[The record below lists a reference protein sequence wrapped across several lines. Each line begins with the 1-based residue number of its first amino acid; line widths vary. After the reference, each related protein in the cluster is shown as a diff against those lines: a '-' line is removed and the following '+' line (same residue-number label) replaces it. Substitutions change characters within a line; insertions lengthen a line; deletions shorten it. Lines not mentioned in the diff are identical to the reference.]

1 LEKIVAEAK
10 KKRKKNPQRL
20 IIPVY
25 LVILVILIVCVYA
38 FPSLT
43 GAFSKTMVIR
53 YGTLQN
59 THDVTCYIVRDE
71 TVYYAIQDGS
81 VGYNYDEGTGVR
93 AGTEIITTDA
103 SGESASAGTYSE
115 YNKHANYTADMS
127 AVISD
132 KNRMD
137 AVEATLK
144 EEASSTDDTDKAEK
158 LNRYID
164 VLDEFNDSSDDANR
178 SDSSVPDSSFGV
190 LGSNTTKS
198 SGTLSYMM
206 DGYETAFS
214 PYTMSLLD
222 KKKLAE
228 LDYDVYNFGT
238 GKTLKDEPVFKI
250 INSNKW
256 YAVTWIN
263 ASLLGY
269 FSEGSSVEL
278 NLPKGSVKGTVKEL
292 YDEGNEIMMILEF
305 NVYYED
311 LASLRKID
319 TTLMTSNSDG
329 LVVDS
334 SFIATENGVPG
345 VYVLDVTGNTTFTPV
360 KIIDSDGE
368 NMLVAS
374 GYYYEQVDGETKQVA
389 TVNVYDEIKKV
400 EQTTSDDSKEEEE

>member
-25 LVILVILIVCVYA
+25 LVILAILIVCVYA

-103 SGESASAGTYSE
+103 SGESESAGTYSE

-164 VLDEFNDSSDDANR
+164 VLDEFNDSSDDGNK
-178 SDSSVPDSSFGV
+178 SDSSIPDSSFGV
-190 LGSNTTKS
+190 LGSNTTEA